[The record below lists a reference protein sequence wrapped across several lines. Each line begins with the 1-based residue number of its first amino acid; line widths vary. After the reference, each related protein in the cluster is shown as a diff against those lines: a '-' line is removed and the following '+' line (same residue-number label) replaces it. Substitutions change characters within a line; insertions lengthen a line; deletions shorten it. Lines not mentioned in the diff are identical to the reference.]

1 MSAFDSVDHVRPHR
15 LWDGIVARSVRGERM
30 TFAVVD
36 LEPGVTAPEH
46 RHGNEQL
53 GLVLRGSVTMVVDG
67 EARTLHAG
75 DTYVIRSD
83 VVHSAAAGPDCATVI
98 DVFNPTRED
107 WERLERLEPG
117 RGAWPEP

>member
-1 MSAFDSVDHVRPHR
+1 VSAFDRLEAVQPIQ
-15 LWDGIVARSVRGERM
+15 LWDGIVARSVRGDRM

-36 LEPGVTAPEH
+36 LGPDVSAPEH
-46 RHGNEQL
+46 HHANEQL
-53 GLVLRGSVTMVVDG
+53 GLVLRGSVTMVVSG
-67 EARTLHAG
+67 EARTLGPG

-83 VVHSAAAGPDCATVI
+83 VPHSAAAGPEGATVI

-117 RGAWPEP
+117 PGRWP